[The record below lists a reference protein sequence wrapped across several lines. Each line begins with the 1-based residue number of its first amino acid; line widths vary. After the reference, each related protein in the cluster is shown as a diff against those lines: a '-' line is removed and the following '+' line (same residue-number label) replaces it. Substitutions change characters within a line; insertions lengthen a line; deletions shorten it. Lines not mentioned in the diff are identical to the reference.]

1 VILTKEVPC
10 DTILPWKPISGS
22 PTGGLAPVLE
32 TGACFC
38 REGIEPL
45 LQGKVQVWIA
55 SQAKF
60 RSEHAAGEAF
70 MRRALIVLVILAV
83 LAVAGVWAY
92 QNYFAQTNQP
102 LEEQEEAVVERGS
115 LVATVNATGTILPER
130 QTTLSFNSPGRVAEV
145 LVVEGEAVSAGQVLA
160 RLETR
165 DLEFAETQAE
175 LAVHQ
180 AELSLTSAQVQLLRV
195 QRDPAEYD
203 IAAAEAAV
211 ESARAT
217 YRRLVAG
224 PSEEEIQVARASL
237 DQAKASLDQVQQ
249 AYNQVADRPDVA
261 LLPQALQ
268 LEQATIAYEAAQA
281 SFELAQRDPTE
292 AELSAAR
299 SAIVQAE
306 ASLSRLQE
314 DISDEDLLVAQLA
327 VEQAQLGVE
336 QAQLSLDQA
345 RHQLEGNVLTAP
357 HDGVVTLVA
366 VKPGELSGGQPAFLL
381 TDLSQF
387 HVDLTVDEI
396 DIGRVFVGQ
405 AATFTLDAL
414 PGETLAGQVDEI
426 AQTAEFDSGVVTFKV
441 TIRLA
446 PTEAPLRV
454 GMTANVDIVA
464 ERREDVLLI
473 PNRFIRIDRATGQA
487 FVDRLAGAEFQ
498 SIEIQIGLRD
508 EVSSEVLAGLD
519 EGDLVVLVKESSRDQ
534 LRGAFQMG
542 PP

>member
-1 VILTKEVPC
+1 
-10 DTILPWKPISGS
+10 
-22 PTGGLAPVLE
+22 
-32 TGACFC
+32 
-38 REGIEPL
+38 
-45 LQGKVQVWIA
+45 
-55 SQAKF
+55 
-60 RSEHAAGEAF
+60 
-70 MRRALIVLVILAV
+70 MRRALLVLVILAV

-92 QNYFAQTNQP
+92 QNYFAQTTQP
-102 LEEQEEAVVERGS
+102 LEEQEEVVVERGS

-130 QTTLSFNSPGRVAEV
+130 QTTLSFKSPGRVAEV
-145 LVVEGEAVSAGQVLA
+145 LVIEGEAVSAGQVLA